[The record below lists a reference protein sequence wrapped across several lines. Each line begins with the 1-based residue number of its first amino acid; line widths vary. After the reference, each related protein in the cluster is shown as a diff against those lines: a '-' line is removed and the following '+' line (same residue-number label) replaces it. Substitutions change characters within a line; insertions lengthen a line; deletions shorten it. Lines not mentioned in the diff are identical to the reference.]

1 MAMGEIFEYSD
12 YRKYLKD
19 LLEER
24 KRANRMFSH
33 RAVLQKMGISST
45 GFLANV
51 ISGRKNL
58 TPTQVQKLVHILK
71 LKAAEARYFECL
83 VLFNQAK
90 SLEEKNN
97 QMRRLVANQKVET
110 KTLAKKQLN
119 LFSKWHYVVMREL
132 LYFHRLKDDFRS
144 AARMLIP
151 AITAEE
157 AEKAVRELE
166 TLEMLE
172 KDADGY
178 YVQKDSTISTG
189 NEIRSLQVANF
200 QVETMDLAKA
210 AIDRFPMEERDISC
224 MTMTLSQS
232 SFEQVK
238 SEIQAFRKRLS
249 AIAVADERVD
259 QVYQCNIQFFPVTR
273 KEGAA

>member
-1 MAMGEIFEYSD
+1 MSEIFEYSD

-19 LLEER
+19 LLEDK
-24 KRANRMFSH
+24 KRVNRLFSH
-33 RAVLQKMGISST
+33 RAVLQKMGITST

-58 TPTQVQKLVHILK
+58 TPAQVQKLAQIMK

-90 SLEEKNN
+90 SLDDKNN

-110 KTLAKKQLN
+110 KTLARKQLN

-132 LYFHRLKDDFRS
+132 LYFHKLKDDFRA

-151 AITAEE
+151 SITTEE
-157 AEKAVRELE
+157 AEKAVKELE
-166 TLEMLE
+166 ELEVLS
-172 KDADGY
+172 KDAEGY
-178 YVQKDSTISTG
+178 YLQKDSAISTG

-200 QVETMDLAKA
+200 QVETMELAKA
-210 AIDRFPMEERDISC
+210 AIDRFPLAERDISC
-224 MTMTLSQS
+224 MTMTLSQG

-238 SEIQAFRKRLS
+238 AEIQAFRKRLS
-249 AIAVADERVD
+249 AIAIADDKVD
-259 QVYQCNIQFFPVTR
+259 QVFQCNIQFFPVTK
-273 KEGAA
+273 KEGAI

>member
-1 MAMGEIFEYSD
+1 MSEIFEYSD

-19 LLEER
+19 LLEDK
-24 KRANRMFSH
+24 KRVNRLFSH
-33 RAVLQKMGISST
+33 RAVLQKMGITST

-58 TPTQVQKLVHILK
+58 TPAQVQKLSQIMK

-90 SLEEKNN
+90 SLDDKNN

-110 KTLAKKQLN
+110 KTLARKQLN

-132 LYFHRLKDDFRS
+132 LYFHKLKDDFRT

-151 AITAEE
+151 SITTEE
-157 AEKAVRELE
+157 AERAVKELE
-166 TLEMLE
+166 DLEVLS
-172 KDADGY
+172 KDAEGFY
-178 YVQKDSTISTG
+178 LQKDSAISTG

-210 AIDRFPMEERDISC
+210 AIDRFPLEERDISC
-224 MTMTLSQS
+224 MTMTLSQG

-249 AIAVADERVD
+249 AIAIADEKVD
-259 QVYQCNIQFFPVTR
+259 QVFQCNIQFFPVTR
-273 KEGAA
+273 KEGAI

>member
-1 MAMGEIFEYSD
+1 MSEIFEYSD

-19 LLEER
+19 LLEDR
-24 KRANRMFSH
+24 KRVNRLFSH
-33 RAVLQKMGISST
+33 RAVLQKMGITST

-58 TPTQVQKLVHILK
+58 TPAQVQKLAQIMK

-90 SLEEKNN
+90 SLEDKNN

-110 KTLAKKQLN
+110 KTLARKQLN

-132 LYFHRLKDDFRS
+132 LYFHKLKDDFRA

-151 AITAEE
+151 SITAEE
-157 AEKAVRELE
+157 AERAVKELE
-166 TLEMLE
+166 DLEVLS
-172 KDADGY
+172 KDAEGY
-178 YVQKDSTISTG
+178 YLQKDSAISTG

-210 AIDRFPMEERDISC
+210 ALDRFPLAERDISC
-224 MTMTLSQS
+224 MTMTLSQG
-232 SFEQVK
+232 SFDQVK
-238 SEIQAFRKRLS
+238 TEIQAFRKRIS
-249 AIAVADERVD
+249 AIAVADEKVD
-259 QVYQCNIQFFPVTR
+259 QVFQCNIQFFPVTK
-273 KEGAA
+273 KEGTV

>member
-1 MAMGEIFEYSD
+1 MSEIFEYSD

-19 LLEER
+19 LLEDR
-24 KRANRMFSH
+24 KRANRLFSH
-33 RAVLQKMGISST
+33 RAVLQRMGISST

-58 TPTQVQKLVHILK
+58 TPVQVQKICQIMK
-71 LKAAEARYFECL
+71 LKASEARYFECL

-90 SLEEKNN
+90 TLEEKNA

-119 LFSKWHYVVMREL
+119 LFSKWYYVVVREL
-132 LYFHRLKDDFRS
+132 LYFHRLKDDFRT

-151 AITAEE
+151 SITTEE

-166 TLEMLE
+166 ALEMLE
-172 KDADGY
+172 KDADGNFL
-178 YVQKDSTISTG
+178 QRESAISTG

-200 QVETMDLAKA
+200 QVETMELAKQ

-224 MTMTLSQS
+224 MTMTLSQT
-232 SFEQVK
+232 SFDQVK
-238 SEIQAFRKRLS
+238 AEIQAFRRRLS
-249 AIAVADERVD
+249 AIAVADEQVD
-259 QVYQCNIQFFPVTR
+259 QVFQCNIQFFPVTK
-273 KEGAA
+273 KEGAE

>member
-1 MAMGEIFEYSD
+1 MTEIFEYSD
-12 YRKYLKD
+12 YRKFLKD
-19 LLEER
+19 LLEEK
-24 KRANRMFSH
+24 KRVNRLFSH
-33 RAVLQKMGISST
+33 RAVLQKMGITST

-58 TPTQVQKLVHILK
+58 TPPQVQKLAQILK

-90 SLEEKNN
+90 SLDEKNN

-119 LFSKWHYVVMREL
+119 LFSKWHYVVVREL
-132 LYFHRLKDDFRS
+132 LYFHRLKDDYRT
-144 AARMLIP
+144 AARMLMP
-151 AITAEE
+151 SITTEE
-157 AEKAVRELE
+157 AEKAVKELE
-166 TLEMLE
+166 ALEVLS
-172 KDADGY
+172 KDEEGY
-178 YVQKDSTISTG
+178 YVQKDSAISTG

-200 QVETMDLAKA
+200 QMETMELAKIA
-210 AIDRFPMEERDISC
+210 LDRFPMAERDISC

-249 AIAVADERVD
+249 AIVIADEKVD
-259 QVYQCNIQFFPVTR
+259 QVFQCNVQFFPVTK
-273 KEGAA
+273 KEGTV

>member
-1 MAMGEIFEYSD
+1 
-12 YRKYLKD
+12 
-19 LLEER
+19 
-24 KRANRMFSH
+24 
-33 RAVLQKMGISST
+33 
-45 GFLANV
+45 
-51 ISGRKNL
+51 
-58 TPTQVQKLVHILK
+58 
-71 LKAAEARYFECL
+71 
-83 VLFNQAK
+83 
-90 SLEEKNN
+90 
-97 QMRRLVANQKVET
+97 VET

-157 AEKAVRELE
+157 AERAVRELE

-172 KDADGY
+172 KGADGFF
-178 YVQKDSTISTG
+178 VQKDSTISTG

-200 QVETMDLAKA
+200 QVETMELAKT

-249 AIAVADERVD
+249 AIAVADEKVD